1 MVSSIKSAISG
12 VETKVGEVRG
22 HLTRLEED
30 TRIVKEKV
38 NTMDGRIT
46 SLENKEKNV
55 DSLQEVV
62 SSLQKKMESS
72 LVVG

>member
-12 VETKVGEVRG
+12 VEIKVGEVRG

-30 TRIVKEKV
+30 TKVVKEKI
-38 NTMDGRIT
+38 NTMDSRIT
-46 SLENKEKNV
+46 SLEDKEQNV
-55 DSLQEVV
+55 ASLQDAV